1 MLLKFE
7 ELCIRQ
13 VDYDGQNSIPGTAQR
28 FLDLFKLHKKHL
40 VDIIDESDEILRH
53 KYQLLYA
60 VGAQQSVDGGERRWQ
75 VT

>member
-13 VDYDGQNSIPGTAQR
+13 VDYYSKTAVPGTAQR
-28 FLDLFKLHKKHL
+28 FLDLFQLHKKHL

-60 VGAQQSVDGGERRWQ
+60 VGAQQPVGDGERR
-75 VT
+75 